1 MDFIIDFYKNYHNE
15 ILLIGS
21 IFVIFGAELLFY
33 KLFAKSGLY
42 VFTAIATIAANI
54 EVLIFIKAFGLD
66 MTLGNVLFAATFLC
80 TDIIS
85 EIYGKR
91 EARKAVTIGIITNIA
106 FVIFAQWWL
115 LYTASNKETMDAM
128 HAIFDQV
135 PRVMFAS
142 LVVYI
147 VVQYLDVYLYHIWW
161 KLTDKLFGNHKKF
174 LWFRNNAST
183 LISQFINTVLFNVFA
198 FAGTVSKGELLSFI
212 FVGYII
218 FVATSLADTPFVYL
232 ARKISEKGKFVMVSD
247 PEAKN

>member
-1 MDFIIDFYKNYHNE
+1 MNE
-15 ILLIGS
+15 LLLIGS
-21 IFVIFGAELLFY
+21 IFLIFGAELAFY

-85 EIYGKR
+85 EVYGAR
-91 EARKAVTIGIITNIA
+91 EARKAVTIGIITNIT
-106 FVIFAQWWL
+106 FVIFAQYWL
-115 LYTASNKETMDAM
+115 LYTPSKIDTVMPHM
-128 HAIFDQV
+128 HGVFDQV
-135 PRVMFAS
+135 PRIMIAS

-147 VVQYLDVYLYHIWW
+147 IVQYLDVFLYHKWW
-161 KLTDKLFGNHKKF
+161 KLTDKKFGNHRKY

-183 LISQFINTVLFNVFA
+183 LVSQFLNTVLFNVFA
-198 FAGTVSKGELLSFI
+198 FYGTVSTGELMSFI

-218 FVATSLADTPFVYL
+218 FVVTSLADTPFVYI

-247 PEAKN
+247 PDARN

>member
-1 MDFIIDFYKNYHNE
+1 MNE
-15 ILLIGS
+15 LLLIGS
-21 IFVIFGAELLFY
+21 IFIIFGAELLFF

-54 EVLIFIKAFGLD
+54 EVLIFIKAFGVD

-85 EIYGKR
+85 EVYGKR
-91 EARKAVTIGIITNIA
+91 EARKAVTIGIITNIT
-106 FVIFAQWWL
+106 FVVFAQWWL
-115 LYTASNKETMDAM
+115 LYTATNPETMTAM
-128 HAIFDQV
+128 HAVFDQV
-135 PRVMFAS
+135 PRVMIAS

-147 VVQYLDVYLYHIWW
+147 VVQYMDVFLYHKWW
-161 KLTDKLFGNHKKF
+161 TLTDKKFGDHKKY

-183 LISQFINTVLFNVFA
+183 LVSQFLNTVLFNVFA
-198 FAGTVSKGELLSFI
+198 FYGTVGKKELLSFI

-218 FVATSLADTPFVYL
+218 FVATSFADTPFVYL

-247 PEAKN
+247 VNAKN

>member
-1 MDFIIDFYKNYHNE
+1 MNE
-15 ILLIGS
+15 LLLIGS
-21 IFVIFGAELLFY
+21 IFVIFGAELAFY

-42 VFTAIATIAANI
+42 VFTAIATISANI

-85 EIYGKR
+85 EVYGAR
-91 EARKAVTIGIITNIA
+91 EARKAVTIGIITNIT
-106 FVIFAQWWL
+106 FVIFAQYWL
-115 LYTASNKETMDAM
+115 LYTPSKIDTVMPHM
-128 HAIFDQV
+128 HGVFDQV
-135 PRVMFAS
+135 PRIMIAS

-147 VVQYLDVYLYHIWW
+147 IVQYLDVFLYHKWW
-161 KLTDKLFGNHKKF
+161 KFTDKKFGNHKKY

-183 LISQFINTVLFNVFA
+183 LVSQFLNTVLFNVFA
-198 FAGTVSKGELLSFI
+198 FYGTVSTKELMSFI

-232 ARKISEKGKFVMVSD
+232 ARRISEKGKFVMVSD
-247 PEAKN
+247 PNANN

>member
-1 MDFIIDFYKNYHNE
+1 MNE
-15 ILLIGS
+15 LLLIGS
-21 IFVIFGAELLFY
+21 IFLIFGAELAFY

-85 EIYGKR
+85 EVYGAR
-91 EARKAVTIGIITNIA
+91 EARKAVTIGIITNIT
-106 FVIFAQWWL
+106 FVIFTQWWL
-115 LYTASNKETMDAM
+115 LYSATNADMMGAM
-128 HAIFDQV
+128 KTVFGPV
-135 PRVMFAS
+135 PRVMIAS
-142 LVVYI
+142 LLVYI
-147 VVQYLDVYLYHIWW
+147 IVQYLDVFLYHKWW
-161 KLTDKLFGNHKKF
+161 KLTDKKFGDHRKY

-183 LISQFINTVLFNVFA
+183 LVSQFLNTVLFNVFA
-198 FAGTVSKGELLSFI
+198 FYGTVSLGELMSFI

-232 ARKISEKGKFVMVSD
+232 ARRISEKGKFVMVSD
-247 PEAKN
+247 PNAKN

>member
-1 MDFIIDFYKNYHNE
+1 MNE
-15 ILLIGS
+15 LLLIGS
-21 IFVIFGAELLFY
+21 IFVIFGAELIFY

-42 VFTAIATIAANI
+42 VFTAIATISANI

-85 EIYGKR
+85 EVYGAR
-91 EARKAVTIGIITNIA
+91 EARKAVTIGIITNIT
-106 FVIFAQWWL
+106 FVIFAQYWL
-115 LYTASNKETMDAM
+115 LYIPSKIDTVMPHM
-128 HAIFDQV
+128 HGVFDQV
-135 PRVMFAS
+135 PRIMIAS

-147 VVQYLDVYLYHIWW
+147 IVQYLDVFLYHKWW
-161 KLTDKLFGNHKKF
+161 KFTDKKFGNHKKY

-183 LISQFINTVLFNVFA
+183 LVSQFLNTVLFNVFA
-198 FAGTVSKGELLSFI
+198 FYGTVSTKELMSFI

-232 ARKISEKGKFVMVSD
+232 ARRISEKGKFVMVSD
-247 PEAKN
+247 PNANN

>member
-1 MDFIIDFYKNYHNE
+1 MNE
-15 ILLIGS
+15 LLLIGS
-21 IFVIFGAELLFY
+21 IFVIFGAELIFY

-42 VFTAIATIAANI
+42 VFTAIATISANI

-85 EIYGKR
+85 EVYGAR
-91 EARKAVTIGIITNIA
+91 EARKAVTIGIITNIT
-106 FVIFAQWWL
+106 FVIFAQYWL
-115 LYTASNKETMDAM
+115 LYTPSKIDTVMPHM
-128 HAIFDQV
+128 HGVFDQV
-135 PRVMFAS
+135 PRIMIAS

-147 VVQYLDVYLYHIWW
+147 IVQYLDVFLYHKWW
-161 KLTDKLFGNHKKF
+161 KFTDKKFGNHKKY

-183 LISQFINTVLFNVFA
+183 LVSQFLNTVLFNVFA
-198 FAGTVSKGELLSFI
+198 FYGTVSTKELMSFI

-232 ARKISEKGKFVMVSD
+232 ARRISEKGKFVMVSD
-247 PEAKN
+247 PNANN

>member
-1 MDFIIDFYKNYHNE
+1 MNE
-15 ILLIGS
+15 LLLIGS
-21 IFVIFGAELLFY
+21 IIVIFGAELAFY

-85 EIYGKR
+85 EVYGAR
-91 EARKAVTIGIITNIA
+91 EARKAVTIGIITNIT

-115 LYTASNKETMDAM
+115 LYTATNKETMDAM
-128 HAIFDQV
+128 HTIFDQV
-135 PRVMFAS
+135 PRVMIAS
-142 LVVYI
+142 LLVYI
-147 VVQYLDVYLYHIWW
+147 IVQYLDVFLYHKWW
-161 KLTDKLFGNHKKF
+161 KLTDKKFGNHRKY

-183 LISQFINTVLFNVFA
+183 LVSQFLNTVLFNVFA
-198 FAGTVSKGELLSFI
+198 FYGTVSTGELLSFI
-212 FVGYII
+212 FVGYVI

-232 ARKISEKGKFVMVSD
+232 ARRISEKGKFVMVSD
-247 PEAKN
+247 PDARN

>member
-1 MDFIIDFYKNYHNE
+1 MNE
-15 ILLIGS
+15 LLLIGS
-21 IFVIFGAELLFY
+21 IFVIFGAELAFY

-85 EIYGKR
+85 EVYGAR
-91 EARKAVTIGIITNIA
+91 EARKAVTIGIITNIT

-115 LYTASNKETMDAM
+115 LYTATNTETMNAM

-135 PRVMFAS
+135 PRVMIAS
-142 LVVYI
+142 LLVYI
-147 VVQYLDVYLYHIWW
+147 IVQYLDVFLYHKWW
-161 KLTDKLFGNHKKF
+161 KLTDKKFGDHRKY

-183 LISQFINTVLFNVFA
+183 LVSQFLNTVLFNVFA
-198 FAGTVSKGELLSFI
+198 FYGTVSTGELMSFI

-218 FVATSLADTPFVYL
+218 FVATSLADTPFVYI
-232 ARKISEKGKFVMVSD
+232 ARKISDSGKFVMVSD
-247 PEAKN
+247 PDARN

>member
-1 MDFIIDFYKNYHNE
+1 MNE
-15 ILLIGS
+15 LLLIGS
-21 IFVIFGAELLFY
+21 IFIIFGAELLFF

-85 EIYGKR
+85 EVYGKR
-91 EARKAVTIGIITNIA
+91 EARKAVTIGIITNIT
-106 FVIFAQWWL
+106 FVVFAQWWL
-115 LYTASNKETMDAM
+115 LYTATNPETMTAM

-135 PRVMFAS
+135 PRVMIAS

-147 VVQYLDVYLYHIWW
+147 VVQYMDVFLYHKWW
-161 KLTDKLFGNHKKF
+161 ALTDKKFGDHKKY

-183 LISQFINTVLFNVFA
+183 LVSQFLNTVLFNVFA
-198 FAGTVSKGELLSFI
+198 FYGTVGKKELLSFI

-218 FVATSLADTPFVYL
+218 FVATSFADTPFVYL

-247 PEAKN
+247 VNAKN

>member
-1 MDFIIDFYKNYHNE
+1 MNE
-15 ILLIGS
+15 LLLIGS
-21 IFVIFGAELLFY
+21 IFIIFGAELLFF

-54 EVLIFIKAFGLD
+54 EVLIFIKAFGVD

-85 EIYGKR
+85 EVYGKR
-91 EARKAVTIGIITNIA
+91 EARKAVTIGIITNIT
-106 FVIFAQWWL
+106 FVVFAQWWL
-115 LYTASNKETMDAM
+115 LYTATNPETMTAM
-128 HAIFDQV
+128 HAVFDQV
-135 PRVMFAS
+135 PRVMIAS

-147 VVQYLDVYLYHIWW
+147 VVQYMDVFLYHKWW
-161 KLTDKLFGNHKKF
+161 TLTDKKFGNHKKY

-183 LISQFINTVLFNVFA
+183 LVSQFLNTVLFNVFA
-198 FAGTVSKGELLSFI
+198 FYGTVGKKELLSFI

-218 FVATSLADTPFVYL
+218 FVATSFADTPFVYL

-247 PEAKN
+247 VNAKN

>member
-1 MDFIIDFYKNYHNE
+1 MNE
-15 ILLIGS
+15 LLLIGS
-21 IFVIFGAELLFY
+21 IFLIFGAELAFF

-54 EVLIFIKAFGLD
+54 EVLIFIRAFGLD

-85 EIYGKR
+85 EVYGAR
-91 EARKAVTIGIITNIA
+91 DARKAVTIGIITNIT

-115 LYTASNKETMDAM
+115 LYTATNKDTMGAM
-128 HAIFDQV
+128 HTIFDQV

-142 LVVYI
+142 LIVYI
-147 VVQYLDVYLYHIWW
+147 VVQYLDVFLYHKWW
-161 KLTDKLFGNHKKF
+161 KLTDKKFGNHRKY

-183 LISQFINTVLFNVFA
+183 LISQFINTVLFNVAA
-198 FAGTVSKGELLSFI
+198 FYGTVSKGELLSFI

-232 ARKISEKGKFVMVSD
+232 ARKIHDKGKFVMVSD
-247 PEAKN
+247 PNANN

>member
-1 MDFIIDFYKNYHNE
+1 MNE
-15 ILLIGS
+15 LLLIGS
-21 IFVIFGAELLFY
+21 ILVIFGAELAFY

-85 EIYGKR
+85 EVYGAR
-91 EARKAVTIGIITNIA
+91 EARKAVTIGIITNIT

-115 LYTASNKETMDAM
+115 LYTATNSDTMNAM
-128 HAIFDQV
+128 HTIFDQV
-135 PRVMFAS
+135 PRVMIAS
-142 LVVYI
+142 LLVYI
-147 VVQYLDVYLYHIWW
+147 IVQYLDVFLYHKWW
-161 KLTDKLFGNHKKF
+161 KLTDKKFGNHRKY

-183 LISQFINTVLFNVFA
+183 LVSQFLNTVLFNVFA
-198 FAGTVSKGELLSFI
+198 FYGTVSTKELISFI

-218 FVATSLADTPFVYL
+218 FVATSLADTPFVYI
-232 ARKISEKGKFVMVSD
+232 ARKISDSGKFVMVSD
-247 PEAKN
+247 PDARN

>member
-1 MDFIIDFYKNYHNE
+1 MNE
-15 ILLIGS
+15 LLLIGS
-21 IFVIFGAELLFY
+21 IFIIFGAELLFF

-85 EIYGKR
+85 EVYGKR
-91 EARKAVTIGIITNIA
+91 EARKAVTIGIITNIT
-106 FVIFAQWWL
+106 FVVFAQWWL
-115 LYTASNKETMDAM
+115 LYTATNPETMTAM
-128 HAIFDQV
+128 HAVFNQV
-135 PRVMFAS
+135 PRVMIAS

-147 VVQYLDVYLYHIWW
+147 VVQYMDVFLYHKWW
-161 KLTDKLFGNHKKF
+161 TLTDKKFGDHKKY

-183 LISQFINTVLFNVFA
+183 LVSQFLNTVLFNVLA
-198 FAGTVSKGELLSFI
+198 FYGTVGKKELLSFI

-218 FVATSLADTPFVYL
+218 FVATSFADTPFVYL

-247 PEAKN
+247 VNAKN